1 MLSSDGMTKLHST
14 APTIDRA
21 YLVAADLQG
30 QLLTAQESLEELAEL
45 SRTAGAEVVGRTTQK
60 LDHPNVATYV
70 GKGKV
75 SEVKEASR
83 ERNANVVIFDDELSP
98 SQQRNLEQELGAK
111 VIDRTALILDIFA
124 TRAHTREGRLQT
136 SLAQMSYL
144 LPRLAGQW
152 SHLERMEGAIGTRG
166 PGETQIETDRRLI
179 RSRISKIKR
188 ELDEV
193 RTQRALYRR
202 NRQRNN
208 IPVVALVGYT
218 NAGKSTLMRALSGAD
233 VFVENKLFATL
244 DPVTRRLK
252 LPSGE
257 TALLTDT
264 VGFIQ
269 KLPTELVA
277 AFRATLEELQEADV
291 LLHVVD
297 LSHPNAFQHVE
308 SVTGTLKDLGVEGRT
323 QLLALN
329 KVDRLTTVDGVLV
342 ASFDEAKALVHGAGA
357 PPANVALV
365 SAAKR
370 WGLDAL
376 LRRIEGA
383 LDGDIDG
390 LSLPTNAVSN
400 GGRNGPGLSDGLRP
414 RRTSIG

>member
-1 MLSSDGMTKLHST
+1 MTRLHST
-14 APTIDRA
+14 AATPDRA
-21 YLVAADLQG
+21 YLVAADLHG
-30 QLLTAQESLEELAEL
+30 QLLTADQSIEELSEL
-45 SRTAGAEVVGRTTQK
+45 ARTAGADVVGRTTQK
-60 LDHPNVATYV
+60 LEHPNVATYV
-70 GKGKV
+70 GKGKLE
-75 SEVKEASR
+75 EVKEAGKVLG
-83 ERNANVVIFDDELSP
+83 ANVVIFDDELSP
-98 SQQRNLEQELGAK
+98 SQQRNLERELGTK

-136 SLAQMSYL
+136 SLAQMQYL

-179 RSRISKIKR
+179 RSRISKIKH
-188 ELDEV
+188 ELDDV
-193 RTQRALYRR
+193 RTQRGLYRR

-218 NAGKSTLMRALSGAD
+218 NAGKSTLMHALSGAD
-233 VFVENKLFATL
+233 VLVEDKLFATL

-257 TALLTDT
+257 TVLLTDT

-277 AFRATLEELQEADV
+277 SFRATLEELQEADL

-297 LSHPNAFQHVE
+297 LSHPNAFQHSE
-308 SVTGTLKDLGVEGRT
+308 SVGQTLKDLGVEGRP

-329 KVDRLTTVDGVLV
+329 KVDRLRNQDGTPV

-365 SAAKR
+365 SAANR

-376 LRRIEGA
+376 LRRVEGA
-383 LDGDIDG
+383 LDGDLDG
-390 LSLPTNAVSN
+390 LDAPSQVLARS
-400 GGRNGPGLSDGLRP
+400 G
-414 RRTSIG
+414 

>member
-1 MLSSDGMTKLHST
+1 MTRLHST
-14 APTIDRA
+14 AATPDRA
-21 YLVAADLQG
+21 YLVAADLHG
-30 QLLTAQESLEELAEL
+30 QLLTADESIEELSEL
-45 SRTAGAEVVGRTTQK
+45 ARTAGADVVGRTTQK
-60 LDHPNVATYV
+60 LEHPNVATYV
-70 GKGKV
+70 GKGKLE
-75 SEVKEASR
+75 EVKEAGKVLG
-83 ERNANVVIFDDELSP
+83 ANVVIFDDELSP
-98 SQQRNLEQELGAK
+98 SQQRNLERELGTK

-136 SLAQMSYL
+136 SLAQMQYL

-179 RSRISKIKR
+179 RSRISKIKH
-188 ELDEV
+188 ELDDV
-193 RTQRALYRR
+193 RTQRGLYRR

-218 NAGKSTLMRALSGAD
+218 NAGKSTLMHALSGAD
-233 VFVENKLFATL
+233 VLVEDKLFATL

-257 TALLTDT
+257 TVLLTDT

-277 AFRATLEELQEADV
+277 SFRATLEELQEADL

-297 LSHPNAFQHVE
+297 LSHPNAFQHSE
-308 SVTGTLKDLGVEGRT
+308 SVGQTLKDLGVEGRP

-329 KVDRLTTVDGVLV
+329 KVDRLRNQDGTPV

-365 SAAKR
+365 SAANR

-376 LRRIEGA
+376 LRRVEGA
-383 LDGDIDG
+383 LDGDLDG
-390 LSLPTNAVSN
+390 LDAPSQVLARS
-400 GGRNGPGLSDGLRP
+400 G
-414 RRTSIG
+414 

>member
-1 MLSSDGMTKLHST
+1 MPKFHST
-14 APTIDRA
+14 APTVDRA
-21 YLVAADLQG
+21 YLVAADIHG

-45 SRTAGAEVVGRTTQK
+45 SLTAGAEVVGRTTQR

-75 SEVKEASR
+75 AEVKEASR
-83 ERNANVVIFDDELSP
+83 ERNANVIIFDDELSP

-179 RSRISKIKR
+179 RGRISRIKR
-188 ELDEV
+188 ELDDV

-208 IPVVALVGYT
+208 VPVVALVGYT

-257 TALLTDT
+257 TVLLTDT

-308 SVTGTLKDLGVEGRT
+308 SVGGTLKDLGVEGRP

-329 KVDRLTTVDGVLV
+329 KVDRLMTSEGVPV

-357 PPANVALV
+357 PPANVTLV
-365 SAAKR
+365 SAARR

-376 LRRIEGA
+376 LRRLEGA
-383 LDGDIDG
+383 LDGDIEG
-390 LSLPTNAVSN
+390 LSLPADVISLSGRSEAV
-400 GGRNGPGLSDGLRP
+400 
-414 RRTSIG
+414 

>member
-1 MLSSDGMTKLHST
+1 MTRLHST
-14 APTIDRA
+14 AATPDRA
-21 YLVAADLQG
+21 YLVAADLHG
-30 QLLTAQESLEELAEL
+30 QLLTADQSIEELAEL
-45 SRTAGAEVVGRTTQK
+45 ARTAGADVVGRTTQK
-60 LDHPNVATYV
+60 LEHPNVATYV
-70 GKGKV
+70 GKGKLE
-75 SEVKEASR
+75 EVKEAGKVLG
-83 ERNANVVIFDDELSP
+83 ANVVIFDDELSP
-98 SQQRNLEQELGAK
+98 SQQRNLERELGTK

-136 SLAQMSYL
+136 SLAQMQYL

-179 RSRISKIKR
+179 RSRISKIKH
-188 ELDEV
+188 ELDDV
-193 RTQRALYRR
+193 RTQRGLYRR

-218 NAGKSTLMRALSGAD
+218 NAGKSTLMHALSGAD
-233 VFVENKLFATL
+233 VLVEDKLFATL

-257 TALLTDT
+257 TVLLTDT

-277 AFRATLEELQEADV
+277 SFRATLEELQEADL

-297 LSHPNAFQHVE
+297 LSHPNAFQHSE
-308 SVTGTLKDLGVEGRT
+308 SVGQTLKDLGVEGRP

-329 KVDRLTTVDGVLV
+329 KVDRLRNQDGTPV

-365 SAAKR
+365 SAANR

-376 LRRIEGA
+376 LRRVEGA
-383 LDGDIDG
+383 LDGDLDG
-390 LSLPTNAVSN
+390 LDAPSQVLARS
-400 GGRNGPGLSDGLRP
+400 G
-414 RRTSIG
+414 